1 MISMNGSAFPS
12 SSVPPQ
18 PQFTGVYPAI
28 VAAVGGDGTGSTST
42 AATAGTTAA
51 SATTG
56 AGATGTGGAAS
67 GSIGG
72 GSGTGTDAAATLIQ
86 MYIPQVLGTA
96 LSNWAPP
103 LNPVAGVIPNVGDS
117 IFAMFQGGDPRYA
130 SYIQAITAQG
140 LAAAIATATNT
151 DPTAIQPVSDDDTGE
166 AGDTGVPADAGHVHP
181 AGGGGGDDGGGGT
194 GGTVMAAYKTS
205 NTTITSN
212 DSVTQDPD
220 LVLDSLT
227 ASAVYEFRCML
238 SYSSTSAT
246 PGFQWGFGTDSD
258 SDALVAAAVC
268 VNSGVT
274 TTTISSIVAN
284 TTVYNAATSATAT
297 ECIMIDG
304 TFTASSAATGI
315 GLFWAQNTSSATA
328 TVLHAG
334 SYLLVQQLSG

>member
-1 MISMNGSAFPS
+1 MISMTGSAFPS

-28 VAAVGGDGTGSTST
+28 VAAVGGDGTGSTTT

-51 SATTG
+51 STTTG
-56 AGATGTGGAAS
+56 AGAAGTGGADS

-72 GSGTGTDAAATLIQ
+72 GSGTGTDSAATLIQ

-103 LNPVAGVIPNVGDS
+103 LNPVAGVVPNVGDS
-117 IFAMFQGGDPRYA
+117 VFAMFQGGDPRYA
-130 SYIQAITAQG
+130 SYVQAITAQG

-151 DPTAIQPVSDDDTGE
+151 DPTAIQPVSGDDTGE

-181 AGGGGGDDGGGGT
+181 AGGGGDDGGGGT
-194 GGTVMAAYKTS
+194 GSTVMAAYKTTSTSRAS
-205 NTTITSN
+205 NASLT
-212 DSVTQDPD
+212 VDPD
-220 LVLDSLT
+220 LELDSLT
-227 ASAVYEFRCML
+227 ASTVYEFRCVL
-238 SYSSTSAT
+238 SYTSASGT

-274 TTTISSIVAN
+274 TTTINPVVAN
-284 TTVYNAATSATAT
+284 TATYTAATSAGVS

-304 TFTASSAATGI
+304 TFTTASDATGI
-315 GLFWAQNTSSATA
+315 GLFWAQITSNANA
-328 TVLHAG
+328 TVLNAG
-334 SYLLVQQLSG
+334 SYILVQQLSG